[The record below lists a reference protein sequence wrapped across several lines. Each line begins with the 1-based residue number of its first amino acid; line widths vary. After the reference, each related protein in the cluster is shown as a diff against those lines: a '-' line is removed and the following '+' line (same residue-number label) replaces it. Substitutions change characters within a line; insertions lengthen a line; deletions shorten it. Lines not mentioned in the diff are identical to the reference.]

1 MNKKTKNKIR
11 VKGIHT
17 AFFIRGGE
25 VIRIDTVENI
35 VTYKGIETMW
45 KKMAGEYSGELMID
59 KAVLG
64 TGETPPAV
72 TDLELENEVYKNNV
86 ISATAEDNIMYV
98 DAYFSQAEVI
108 GTFKEF
114 GYLIDDDVLW
124 NRVAVNWEKGEL
136 DALLVRS
143 TFTIINKEE
152 ES

>member
-64 TGETPPAV
+64 TGETTPAI
-72 TDLELENEVYKNNV
+72 TDLELENEVYRNNV
-86 ISATAEDNIMYV
+86 ISATAQDNMIYV

-114 GYLIDDDVLW
+114 GYLIDNNVLW
-124 NRVAVNWEKGEL
+124 NRAAVNWEKGEL

-143 TFTIINKEE
+143 SFMITNEE

>member
-11 VKGIHT
+11 IKGKHT
-17 AFFIRGGE
+17 AFFIRGDE

-45 KKMAGEYSGELMID
+45 KKMAGEYSGELIID

-64 TGETPPAV
+64 TGETTPAI
-72 TDLELENEVYKNNV
+72 TDLELENEVYRNNV
-86 ISATAEDNIMYV
+86 ISATAQDNMIYV

-114 GYLIDDDVLW
+114 GYLIDNNVLW
-124 NRVAVNWEKGEL
+124 NRAAVNWEKGDL

-143 TFTIINKEE
+143 SFMIINEE

>member
-17 AFFIRGGE
+17 AFFIRGDK
-25 VIRIDTVENI
+25 VIKIDTVENI

-45 KKMAGEYSGELMID
+45 KKMAGEYSGELIID

-72 TDLELENEVYKNNV
+72 TDLEIETEVYRNNV
-86 ISATAEDNIMYV
+86 ISATAQDNIIYV
-98 DAYFSQAEVI
+98 DAYFSQAEVT

-114 GYLIDDDVLW
+114 GYLIDNSVLW
-124 NRVAVNWEKGEL
+124 NRAAVNWEKGDL

-143 TFTIINKEE
+143 SFMITNEE

>member
-11 VKGIHT
+11 IKGKHT
-17 AFFIRGGE
+17 AFFIRGDE

-45 KKMAGEYSGELMID
+45 KKMAGEYPGELMID

-72 TDLELENEVYKNNV
+72 TDLELENEVYRNNV
-86 ISATAEDNIMYV
+86 ISATAQDNMIYV

-114 GYLIDDDVLW
+114 GYLIDNNVLW
-124 NRVAVNWEKGEL
+124 NRAAVNWEKGEL

-143 TFTIINKEE
+143 SFMITNEE

>member
-17 AFFIRGGE
+17 AFFIRGNK
-25 VIRIDTVENI
+25 VIKIDTVENI

-45 KKMAGEYSGELMID
+45 KKMAGEYSGELIID
-59 KAVLG
+59 KPVLG

-72 TDLELENEVYKNNV
+72 TDLELETEVYRNNV
-86 ISATAEDNIMYV
+86 ISATAQDNIIYV
-98 DAYFSQAEVI
+98 DAYFSQAEVT

-114 GYLIDDDVLW
+114 GYLIDNNVLW
-124 NRVAVNWEKGEL
+124 NRAAVNWEKGEL

-143 TFTIINKEE
+143 SFMITNEE
-152 ES
+152 ER